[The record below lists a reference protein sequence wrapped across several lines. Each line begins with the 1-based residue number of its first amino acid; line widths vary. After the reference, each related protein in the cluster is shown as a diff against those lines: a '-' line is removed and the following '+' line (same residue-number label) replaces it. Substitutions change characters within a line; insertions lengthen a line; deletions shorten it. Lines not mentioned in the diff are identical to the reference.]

1 MKKIR
6 LILFLLLAAAWG
18 VEAATI
24 TVSND
29 TDNPGEYDDLQA
41 AVDAASAGDTILVS
55 PSGINTSNRAISYG
69 NVTINKKLTLLGPGI
84 NQETPGEAA
93 FIIGTITLD
102 EQGPTLPDASG
113 TVIQGLVIT
122 SPSSGG
128 EIRLRASLDDIL
140 IEKCYVKSINYSG
153 DEFNN
158 VLIKNNIIKF
168 FRFGLDAENSE
179 NILFSNNIIEA
190 NVGGF
195 FGINVYGNIVFRNN
209 VFIGKNIDPEGPF
222 LLPLRN
228 MKNLIL
234 ENNIFW
240 AWEPGGCTECTFTNN
255 LTYANFNNELIG
267 ENSNNPGSV
276 GSGNIINQDPQFVN
290 YDGGVFE
297 YTDDFNLQTGS
308 PAIGAGISGVDV
320 GIYGGS
326 YPWNIDVATIVPEV
340 TSLIITESSVPEDG
354 QLEFTFSAEKQ

>member
-1 MKKIR
+1 MKKFR
-6 LILFLLLAAAWG
+6 LILLLLAAAWS

-29 TDNPGEYDDLQA
+29 PDNPGQYDDLQA

-55 PSGINTSNRAISYG
+55 PSGISAQNRPLSYG
-69 NVTINKKLTLLGPGI
+69 SVIINKKLAIIGPGI
-84 NQETPGEAA
+84 NEEVSGEYA
-93 FIIGTITLD
+93 IIASIILT

-113 TVIQGLVIT
+113 TLLSGLVILGNR
-122 SPSSGG
+122 SGELG
-128 EIRLRASLDDIL
+128 FSQVDLNDI
-140 IEKCYVKSINYSG
+140 IVEKCVINFIQMSTLRSRY
-153 DEFNN
+153 NN
-158 VLIKNNIIKF
+158 LLFKNCIINSMPLSF
-168 FRFGLDAENSE
+168 DAENSS
-179 NILFSNNIIEA
+179 NILFSNNIIQGT
-190 NVGGF
+190 VGGF
-195 FGINVYGNIVFRNN
+195 STGNVFGNMFLRNN
-209 VFIGKNIDPEGPF
+209 VFIAENNDPERF
-222 LLPLRN
+222 NLPLRN

-240 AWEPGGCTECTFTNN
+240 AWEPGGCTDCTFTNN

-267 ENSNNPGSV
+267 ANSNNPGSV
-276 GSGNIINQDPQFVN
+276 GSGNIINQDPQFVK

-308 PAIGAGISGVDV
+308 PAIGAGISGVDM

-340 TSLIITESSVPEDG
+340 TSLTITESSVPEDG